1 MPTID
6 ELASQVAALEQQM
19 AAITTPPDKYYT
31 SIYSGEEIDA
41 AITKVRSGAMGVSSF
56 NGRAGAV
63 MPQAGDYNA
72 TQIPVSADAGAE
84 TVAAALN
91 NKPNRNLLDNWYFV
105 GGGTNGKF
113 PVNQRGQT
121 SYTSLGFTVDRWYMG
136 YVVGSKVLKMELL
149 SDGLQI
155 SASMCV
161 DSDVIDLHQNLVNG
175 AALEGKTVTGSVLMV
190 DGQLYQA
197 TFPFLQQAMP
207 IPLKQ
212 GLSFISISE
221 QNLII
226 RSTPIG
232 GSISNSIAAVKLE
245 LGSQQTLAHQDE
257 DGNWVL
263 NEIPDYGEEL
273 AKCQRYLLQL
283 NPMRTTV
290 AIIGTLLKSGTN
302 SWYLMIN
309 TPVTMRTIPGLLAGG
324 ELHAEIISGGGII
337 TVNSIH
343 SMAAGMVAC
352 NVSVPENGSQSTSGI
367 AYIDGSSS
375 VLLTAEL

>member
-1 MPTID
+1 M
-6 ELASQVAALEQQM
+6 
-19 AAITTPPDKYYT
+19 
-31 SIYSGEEIDA
+31 
-41 AITKVRSGAMGVSSF
+41 
-56 NGRAGAV
+56 
-63 MPQAGDYNA
+63 
-72 TQIPVSADAGAE
+72 
-84 TVAAALN
+84 N

-121 SYTSLGFTVDRWYMG
+121 SYASIGFTIDRWYMG
-136 YVVGSKVLKMELL
+136 TSISSMVPKMELL
-149 SDGLQI
+149 PDGLQI

-161 DSDVIDLHQNLVNG
+161 DNDIMDLHQNLVNG

-197 TFPFLQQAMP
+197 SFPFLQQATP

-212 GLSFISISE
+212 GLSFISLPA

-226 RSTPIG
+226 RSTSIG

-273 AKCQRYLLQL
+273 AKCQRYCYALDGSPY
-283 NPMRTTV
+283 NPQFRADV
-290 AIIGTLLKSGTN
+290 SENRLIGE
-302 SWYLMIN
+302 IPF
-309 TPVTMRTIPGLLAGG
+309 PVTMRTTPSVSMFPLTLRYTATGATIVVSSAQLFVTNAGLSLIDQIQVSEGG
-324 ELHAEIISGGGII
+324 PLVDGDIYSPNSKIIFS
-337 TVNSIH
+337 
-343 SMAAGMVAC
+343 A
-352 NVSVPENGSQSTSGI
+352 
-367 AYIDGSSS
+367 D
-375 VLLTAEL
+375 L

>member
-1 MPTID
+1 
-6 ELASQVAALEQQM
+6 
-19 AAITTPPDKYYT
+19 
-31 SIYSGEEIDA
+31 
-41 AITKVRSGAMGVSSF
+41 
-56 NGRAGAV
+56 

>member
-1 MPTID
+1 M
-6 ELASQVAALEQQM
+6 
-19 AAITTPPDKYYT
+19 
-31 SIYSGEEIDA
+31 
-41 AITKVRSGAMGVSSF
+41 
-56 NGRAGAV
+56 
-63 MPQAGDYNA
+63 
-72 TQIPVSADAGAE
+72 
-84 TVAAALN
+84 
-91 NKPNRNLLDNWYFV
+91 
-105 GGGTNGKF
+105 
-113 PVNQRGQT
+113 NQRGQT

-136 YVVGSKVLKMELL
+136 YVVVSKVLKMELL

-175 AALEGKTVTGSVLMV
+175 AALEGKTVTVSVLMV

-197 TFPFLQQAMP
+197 SFPFLQQATP

-212 GLSFISISE
+212 GLSFLSVPA

-273 AKCQRYLLQL
+273 AKCQRYCYVLDGSPN
-283 NPMRTTV
+283 NPQFRADV
-290 AIIGTLLKSGTN
+290 SADRLIGE
-302 SWYLMIN
+302 IPF
-309 TPVTMRTIPGLLAGG
+309 PVTMRTTPSVSMFPLTLRYTTTGATIVVSSAQLFVTNAGLSLIYQIQVSEGG
-324 ELHAEIISGGGII
+324 PLVDGDIYSPNSKIIFS
-337 TVNSIH
+337 
-343 SMAAGMVAC
+343 A
-352 NVSVPENGSQSTSGI
+352 
-367 AYIDGSSS
+367 D
-375 VLLTAEL
+375 L

>member
-1 MPTID
+1 M
-6 ELASQVAALEQQM
+6 
-19 AAITTPPDKYYT
+19 
-31 SIYSGEEIDA
+31 
-41 AITKVRSGAMGVSSF
+41 
-56 NGRAGAV
+56 
-63 MPQAGDYNA
+63 
-72 TQIPVSADAGAE
+72 
-84 TVAAALN
+84 N

-136 YVVGSKVLKMELL
+136 YVVVSKVLKMELL

-175 AALEGKTVTGSVLMV
+175 AALEGKTVTVSVLMV

-197 TFPFLQQAMP
+197 SFPFLQQATP

-212 GLSFISISE
+212 GLSFLSVPA

-273 AKCQRYLLQL
+273 AKCQRYCYVLDGSPN
-283 NPMRTTV
+283 NPQFRADV
-290 AIIGTLLKSGTN
+290 SADRLIGE
-302 SWYLMIN
+302 IPF
-309 TPVTMRTIPGLLAGG
+309 PVTMRTTPSVSMFPLTLRYTTTGATIVVSSAQLFVTNAGLSLIYQIQVSEGG
-324 ELHAEIISGGGII
+324 PLVDGDIYSPNSKIIFS
-337 TVNSIH
+337 
-343 SMAAGMVAC
+343 A
-352 NVSVPENGSQSTSGI
+352 
-367 AYIDGSSS
+367 D
-375 VLLTAEL
+375 L